1 MQLRHMHCIGI
12 LQTRRIRLT
21 NGRTCRH
28 NLQLTNLWWQPNVVY
43 ADWRW
48 WTLVAST
55 PGWGIQSVIHS
66 MHPEI
71 LLKLWT
77 LDLIF
82 NTWANESFKSYFSIK
97 SHYYLFVETTQV
109 SIRPLHY
116 FILLLTYVEITRT
129 IYLATVSWSS
139 EVLNAFQHVEKFQPA
154 TSGPTDKFFLRGC
167 LSMGA
172 AAAAVITH
180 QRLLM
185 TCTMT
190 RHHPTLTGRHSGAV
204 FHHFSTHS

>member
-1 MQLRHMHCIGI
+1 
-12 LQTRRIRLT
+12 
-21 NGRTCRH
+21 
-28 NLQLTNLWWQPNVVY
+28 
-43 ADWRW
+43 
-48 WTLVAST
+48 
-55 PGWGIQSVIHS
+55 

-71 LLKLWT
+71 LSKLWT

-109 SIRPLHY
+109 SIRPLNY
-116 FILLLTYVEITRT
+116 FILLLSYVEITRT
-129 IYLATVSWSS
+129 IFLATVSWSS
-139 EVLNAFQHVEKFQPA
+139 EMTNASQQVEKFQPA
-154 TSGPTDKFFLRGC
+154 TSGPTDKVVLRGC

-190 RHHPTLTGRHSGAV
+190 RHHPTHTETFRGRLPS
-204 FHHFSTHS
+204 FLYSFLMDLPHFSQS